1 MAATGQKK
9 PPGEKKSVLR
19 VSVDIGGT
27 FTDMVITAPDG
38 AAAMFKSPST
48 YGALSDGVLNCFRK
62 AAKARGVSLEALLA
76 DVDTII
82 HGTTA
87 TTNALLTRS
96 GVKTGMLTTKGFRD
110 IIELRRGMRVGISP
124 YNLKVKF
131 PEPLVPRSRRI
142 GIDERIGSD
151 GEVVTPLDER
161 QVENAVRR
169 LVADG
174 CEAIAICF
182 LYSYVK
188 PQHEKRAA
196 EIARALAPNA
206 FVTTSYETIPISR
219 EFERFNTTVV
229 GAYVGSIFAS
239 YIDRLEEELR
249 RCGFTGHLLLI
260 QSNGGI
266 QDKDTAKAN
275 PVTTLLSGPSAGP
288 SVGLFFGGR
297 YSPKIIS
304 VDMGGTS
311 FEAALIQQ
319 DQILLTSNTWLSEQ
333 RIAAKMVDVHSIGA
347 GGGSIASFD
356 QLNLLRVGPKSA
368 GSRPGPA
375 CYGRGGSDPTVTDAN
390 VVLGYIDPD
399 FFLGGEI
406 KLDRNAADTAVGR
419 IAGRLDVPNEEAAFA
434 IYDVVNEGMA
444 DALNERCTKRGFDP
458 REFLVVSGGG
468 AGGLHVGA
476 IARKAGIKRVMIP
489 KFASAYCAFGMQL
502 PDFSQDFVRSY
513 SRRLADAN
521 PANIDDLYAEMEAEG
536 ADILVRSGAVRSDVR
551 FERSADLRYVG
562 QFNEVEVPCPQGPVT
577 AASLTE
583 LAEAFHRRHEQ
594 TFAFAMKGRH
604 IEAVYLRVRA
614 IAPTP
619 PIKLRP
625 IAEGTAEPA
634 KARKAERRCYFGR
647 THGWQTTPVYDGDA
661 FAGGNTIAGPA
672 LIDEAG
678 STILIPNAAQAEVD
692 AYGNYLIHL

>member
-1 MAATGQKK
+1 
-9 PPGEKKSVLR
+9 VLR

-38 AAAMFKSPST
+38 TVEMFKSPST
-48 YGALSDGVLNCFRK
+48 YGALSDGVLNCLRK
-62 AAKARGVSLEALLA
+62 AAKARGVSLDALLG
-76 DVDTII
+76 DVETII

-142 GIDERIGSD
+142 GIDERIGPTGEIITPLNE
-151 GEVVTPLDER
+151 GEVEA
-161 QVENAVRR
+161 AVKR
-169 LVADG
+169 LVEEG

-182 LYSYVK
+182 LYAFVA
-188 PQHEKRAA
+188 PQHERRAA
-196 EIARALAPNA
+196 EIARAIAPGA
-206 FVTTSYETIPISR
+206 FITTSYETIPISR

-239 YIDRLEEELR
+239 YIDRLEDELR
-249 RCGFTGHLLLI
+249 RSGFKGHLLLI

-288 SVGLFFGGR
+288 SVGLYFGGR
-297 YSPKIIS
+297 YSPKVLS

-356 QLNLLRVGPKSA
+356 SLNLLRVGPKSA

-375 CYGRGGSDPTVTDAN
+375 CYGRGGNDPTVTDAN

-406 KLDRNAADTAVGR
+406 RLDRSAADGAVKR
-419 IAGRLDVPNEEAAFA
+419 IAGRLDVANEEAAFA

-444 DALNERCTKRGFDP
+444 DALNERCTKRGLDP
-458 REFLVVSGGG
+458 REFLLVAGGG
-468 AGGLHVGA
+468 AGGLHVGE

-513 SRRLADAN
+513 SKRLAEAN
-521 PANIDDLYAEMEAEG
+521 PAAIDDLYAAMEAEG
-536 ADILVRSGAVRSDVR
+536 ADILVRSGAARDQVR

-562 QFNEVEVPCPQGPVT
+562 QFNEVEVSCPEGPVT
-577 AASLTE
+577 AASLGA
-583 LAEAFHRRHEQ
+583 LAEAFHQRHEQ

-604 IEAVYLRVRA
+604 IEVIYLRVRA

-619 PIKLRP
+619 PVKLKP
-625 IAEGTAEPA
+625 IATGGESPE
-634 KARKAERRCYFGR
+634 KARKADRRCFFGR
-647 THGWQTTPVYDGDA
+647 EHGWQTTPVYAGDA
-661 FAGGNTIAGPA
+661 VAGGNNIMGPA
-672 LIDEAG
+672 LIEEAG
-678 STILIPNAAQAEVD
+678 STILVPNAARAEVD
-692 AYGNYLIHL
+692 SFGNYLIQL

>member
-196 EIARALAPNA
+196 EIARALAPDA
-206 FVTTSYETIPISR
+206 FVTTSYET
-219 EFERFNTTVV
+219 
-229 GAYVGSIFAS
+229 
-239 YIDRLEEELR
+239 
-249 RCGFTGHLLLI
+249 
-260 QSNGGI
+260 
-266 QDKDTAKAN
+266 
-275 PVTTLLSGPSAGP
+275 
-288 SVGLFFGGR
+288 
-297 YSPKIIS
+297 
-304 VDMGGTS
+304 
-311 FEAALIQQ
+311 
-319 DQILLTSNTWLSEQ
+319 
-333 RIAAKMVDVHSIGA
+333 
-347 GGGSIASFD
+347 
-356 QLNLLRVGPKSA
+356 
-368 GSRPGPA
+368 
-375 CYGRGGSDPTVTDAN
+375 
-390 VVLGYIDPD
+390 DPD
-399 FFLGGEI
+399 
-406 KLDRNAADTAVGR
+406 
-419 IAGRLDVPNEEAAFA
+419 
-434 IYDVVNEGMA
+434 
-444 DALNERCTKRGFDP
+444 
-458 REFLVVSGGG
+458 
-468 AGGLHVGA
+468 
-476 IARKAGIKRVMIP
+476 
-489 KFASAYCAFGMQL
+489 
-502 PDFSQDFVRSY
+502 
-513 SRRLADAN
+513 LA
-521 PANIDDLYAEMEAEG
+521 
-536 ADILVRSGAVRSDVR
+536 
-551 FERSADLRYVG
+551 
-562 QFNEVEVPCPQGPVT
+562 
-577 AASLTE
+577 
-583 LAEAFHRRHEQ
+583 
-594 TFAFAMKGRH
+594 
-604 IEAVYLRVRA
+604 RVRA
-614 IAPTP
+614 LQHRRWSAPMSARSSP
-619 PIKLRP
+619 PIST
-625 IAEGTAEPA
+625 GS
-634 KARKAERRCYFGR
+634 RRNCAVAAS
-647 THGWQTTPVYDGDA
+647 PV
-661 FAGGNTIAGPA
+661 ICC
-672 LIDEAG
+672 
-678 STILIPNAAQAEVD
+678 
-692 AYGNYLIHL
+692 